1 MGMRDVVVLNTTSS
15 RLEVQQSND
24 SVRILGDSNNLLS
37 VENTA
42 GTPIFSINAQSQSA
56 DIAGSVV
63 VTGDLS
69 SSLASSSS
77 FGRLESTTLIGS
89 AANMTNTD
97 FQLGIVSSSQQ
108 MASEISGAFDS
119 GFEFT
124 GTIGKAVGVFSAGGA
139 LINANKEHTGT
150 GLRNAALQF
159 GGSPSS
165 TPGQCTEEY
174 NGTAWSVGGA
184 KITAAYY
191 MGSAGY
197 LTSALSIGGLPDSD
211 ETEKYDGTAWS
222 ETGNM
227 ITGRR
232 QLGSTGTQNAAI
244 AFGGRDPSAS
254 SCTET
259 FNGSTWSEVA
269 DMISARCRFGSAGS
283 QNSALAFGGQPN
295 CTCTEEWDGGSW
307 STAGALLIG
316 TTGMAGGGVASTVNA
331 AISIGGGVAPGA
343 YSEEYNGTSWS
354 VGGTLIQCR
363 NDFGAGGSQDSIVAF
378 GGCVPAASTCTEEY
392 DGFLPVSASFG
403 KLVATT
409 ISADASGLDNTGL
422 SGTVSGSTQIAS
434 DVSGSFQSGFEFTG
448 TIGQRTGVWS
458 SGTALPTATRAIVG
472 VGSKNAAMFFGGN
485 TGGSSLSTNH
495 HYNGTSWSAGGS
507 LITATQEAYTAGT
520 EYAAL
525 SAGGNFSNPLNTT
538 QEYYGETWAT
548 SGNLST
554 GKGYG
559 AGFGLQNAALAVGGR
574 SDGATP
580 AGPRNITNTEQ
591 YDGSTW
597 SEVGDLNTGVDG
609 LAGAGTINAGIVF
622 GGQKGPSP
630 FPIINC
636 TEQYNGS
643 SWSVTTGMITSRL
656 NHGGSGLQNAAIAF
670 GGQPGPVFG
679 ATTEE
684 WNGTAWSTSG
694 ALSTARYSSKDFTAD
709 AHNAIM
715 AGGRNPGTVS
725 CTETYTGFNVSASF
739 GRLNANTISGDISS
753 AEGAND
759 GTGIVSASS
768 QLATDISGSFD
779 SGFEFTGTLGIRGGV
794 WSAGGDMII
803 GKINAVGFG
812 LENAALSLGGQS
824 PSQLCTEHYN
834 GTSWSSGGTPANGCY
849 GRGGDGTEYAGI
861 VFGGYHPAPN
871 SSATEEYYGETF
883 AAGGALSTG
892 RGYLGGAGTQNAA
905 IAFGGFTPSV
915 TDVTEEYNG
924 TSWSSGGSM
933 INTRGKTEG
942 TGAQNAGL
950 AVGGYN
956 PTNLSA
962 TEHYDGTAW
971 CAGGDMS
978 AGRKSLSVTG
988 IENDAL
994 RVGGSGGTK
1003 SEVEHYDGV
1012 AWSIGGSKN
1021 NDNHCAG
1028 AAAGTRTNGLY
1039 FGGGNPGTGLHEC
1052 TEHYESYVASASFGK
1067 VIAST
1072 LSGDGGALEN
1082 LIPSSFVSSSEQ
1094 IASDISGS
1102 FIQGFEVSGDIR
1114 TDSATPTGSALNA
1127 FEVNRSMLHGR
1138 TFHAAFGDA
1147 EAGAVVGGI
1156 NAALSPSPTRFLDST
1171 HEYDGINY
1179 TVGGALI
1186 TARFA
1191 GGSAGSQ
1198 NAGLYAGGAD
1208 APNSSTS
1215 CNEHYNG
1222 TSWSAGGTL
1231 PQNVCAWGNCNG
1243 TQNAALII
1251 DGRFPNSPASPGQ
1264 CSFEY
1269 DGTTWT
1275 KGGVLNMEGCRSH
1288 FAYSGVQNSALMIGG
1303 IAPTSPN
1310 DAAGTVEEYD
1320 GTVWTLG
1327 TTLPLGFSSR
1337 GICGGYLAAAGG
1349 STNSALAVGG
1359 NQHINQC
1366 YGILAAE
1373 YDGTTWTYR
1382 QRLGSGLT
1390 YGAGA
1395 GRSLD
1400 RAFFT
1405 GGSSTYNQTGEFS
1418 GLKFPTSD
1426 PHVASQSINYIPTV
1440 STGSFGTLNVRESF
1454 IGDGKNL
1461 DNILPDTSCKL
1472 VYNVNQ
1478 IIEDVTGSFAHG
1490 FEFTGNLGYKPG
1502 TWTSGPDTVVNHCRD
1517 VGSSGTATAALLA
1530 GGTHGN
1536 ATSASYETEE
1546 YDGSTWS
1553 QSTRM
1558 IASRRCHGMLGSQ
1571 NSSMVFA
1578 GEANSSYLT
1587 GHVQTFPTCS
1597 VEFYNGSTWA
1607 AGPNLPSNF
1616 GASQDG
1622 VGCTHDEALLICFN
1636 QSFSFNGTTFAE
1648 EDKLHV
1654 NTSISATVGNQND
1667 ALRGAGNPGLN
1678 LSETWDGTTWSI
1690 NKHMLTKRRGHC
1702 AFGSG
1707 TNMALFHGSAPGADS
1722 GGKSTGTEMWNGT
1735 TWSID
1740 ASMTLGRTWHG
1751 GSTQSPTSNGLSGL
1765 AVAGAAPTSING
1777 AKTELYEGHYH
1788 NVTGSFKCLD
1798 AGEVFIGGNPQLF
1811 VDTSDESIE
1820 NTAKLE
1826 VEKEFNIPTFTTCA
1840 ATASYGEVWI
1850 NPEDKKLYFTYG
1862 GSWTT
1867 ANPQSGDDTRNIG
1880 FGTSICAA
1888 VAVKGNGKTEEYN
1901 GIVWSSNS
1909 PTTNLNVARYFGWA
1923 WGTYESAVLAGGNSP
1938 NSQCTE
1944 EWNGTSWSA
1953 GGALGN
1959 SRLCDHGAGSSV
1971 NTGLMFGKNHPSSDG
1986 STESYNGTTWS
1997 DTGHDLI
2004 TPRFRGAG
2012 SGTENAALM
2021 MGGCTP
2027 SKVACTEEY
2036 NGSSWANGGALPL
2049 ALAGYGGPG
2058 AGTGTQNDSIFYTGG
2073 RIYHSSLTD
2082 TGMCTPSFSQ
2092 SSVQMYNG
2100 TSWSAA
2106 ESLTYGRQWSA
2117 LAGGSSRGAL
2127 ATGGYAGVSNQ
2138 YPSGYEYDTST
2149 FTEEYHGPEI
2159 HTVEIG

>member
-24 SVRILGDSNNLLS
+24 SVRISGDSNNLLS

-56 DIAGSVV
+56 DIAGSVI

-97 FQLGIVSSSQQ
+97 FQLGIISSSTQLE
-108 MASEISGAFDS
+108 SEISGAFAS

-159 GGSPSS
+159 GGASPL
-165 TPGQCTEEY
+165 GRCTEEY

-184 KITAAYY
+184 KITAANY
-191 MGSAGY
+191 MASAGY
-197 LTSALSIGGLPDSD
+197 LTSAVSIGGYSDLD
-211 ETEKYDGTAWS
+211 ETELYDGTTWS
-222 ETGNM
+222 ETGNLN
-227 ITGRR
+227 TGRC
-232 QLGSTGTQNAAI
+232 QLGGTGVQNAAI
-244 AFGGRDPSAS
+244 AFGGSTPSTVGN
-254 SCTET
+254 TET

-269 DMISARCRFGSAGS
+269 DLITARKRFGSAGT

-307 STAGALLIG
+307 STGGALLIG

-378 GGCVPAASTCTEEY
+378 GGCTPAASTCTEEY

-403 KLVATT
+403 KLIATT
-409 ISADASGLDNTGL
+409 ISADASRLDNTGL

-434 DVSGSFQSGFEFTG
+434 DISGSFTSGFEFTG
-448 TIGQRTGVWS
+448 NIGKAVGVWS
-458 SGTALPTATRAIVG
+458 VG
-472 VGSKNAAMFFGGN
+472 AAFPRENNSHAGAGLQNAALSMGGHPGPQSN
-485 TGGSSLSTNH
+485 VE
-495 HYNGTSWSAGGS
+495 HYNGTAWSAGGALS
-507 LITATQEAYTAGT
+507 IARRSHFGDGT

-525 SAGGNFSNPLNTT
+525 VAGGEPSEKVNTE
-538 QEYYGETWAT
+538 EYYGETWAAG
-548 SGNLST
+548 GNLITGRFGLVGGGTQNSSFAAGGRSGEGSSLSCTEEYDGSTWST
-554 GKGYG
+554 GGALATGQNYG
-559 AGFGLQNAALAVGGR
+559 SGTGTQNAGLFSGGATSPYGTQEYDGTAWSEGAASITPRRSNDIVGLQNAALLFGGFKISPAGTSDDTEEYDGTNWSVGGTLIN
-574 SDGATP
+574 A
-580 AGPRNITNTEQ
+580 RNGN
-591 YDGSTW
+591 
-597 SEVGDLNTGVDG
+597 
-609 LAGAGTINAGIVF
+609 AGAGTQASALTFAGCNATT
-622 GGQKGPSP
+622 
-630 FPIINC
+630 C
-636 TEQYNGS
+636 TEEY
-643 SWSVTTGMITSRL
+643 
-656 NHGGSGLQNAAIAF
+656 SGYL
-670 GGQPGPVFG
+670 P
-679 ATTEE
+679 T
-684 WNGTAWSTSG
+684 
-694 ALSTARYSSKDFTAD
+694 
-709 AHNAIM
+709 
-715 AGGRNPGTVS
+715 
-725 CTETYTGFNVSASF
+725 SASF
-739 GRLNANTISGDISS
+739 GRLVANTISGDISG

-768 QLATDISGSFD
+768 QLATDISGSFE

-794 WSAGGDMII
+794 WSAGGALIT

-812 LENAALSLGGQS
+812 LENAALSLGGFGGT
-824 PSQLCTEHYN
+824 QLCTEHYN
-834 GTSWSSGGTPANGCY
+834 GTSWSSGGTPANGCF

-861 VFGGYHPAPN
+861 AFAGF
-871 SSATEEYYGETF
+871 SSNAACTEEYYGETF
-883 AAGGALSTG
+883 AQGGALSTG
-892 RGYLGGAGTQNAA
+892 RAYLGGAGTQNAA
-905 IAFGGFTPSV
+905 LAFGGYHPAPAKT
-915 TDVTEEYNG
+915 TATEEYNG

-933 INTRGKTEG
+933 INARGKTEG
-942 TGAQNAGL
+942 TGAQDAGL
-950 AVGGYN
+950 AVGGKDN
-956 PTNLSA
+956 SGFLNA
-962 TEHYDGTAW
+962 TEHYNGTAW
-971 CAGGDMS
+971 SAGGNMS
-978 AGRKSLSVTG
+978 DGRRSMSVTG

-994 RVGGSGGTK
+994 RVGGDGGDK
-1003 SEVEHYDGV
+1003 REVEHYDGV
-1012 AWSIGGSKN
+1012 AWSLGGSKN
-1021 NDNHCAG
+1021 TFNHCAG
-1028 AAAGTRTNGLY
+1028 AAAGTRTNALY
-1039 FGGGNPGTGLHEC
+1039 FGGGNPSTGLHQC

-1072 LSGDGGALEN
+1072 LSGDGSALEN

-1156 NAALSPSPTRFLDST
+1156 NPALSPSPTRFLDST

-1186 TARFA
+1186 TGRFA

-1198 NAGLYAGGAD
+1198 NAGLYAGGCD
-1208 APNSSTS
+1208 APSSLTS

-1222 TSWSAGGTL
+1222 TSWSAGGAL
-1231 PQNVCAWGNCNG
+1231 PKTVMAWGNCNG

-1251 DGRFPNSPASPGQ
+1251 DGSHNTPTSPGQ

-1275 KGGVLNMEGCRSH
+1275 KGGVLNKETNRSH
-1288 FAYSGVQNSALMIGG
+1288 FAYSGVQNSALVIGG
-1303 IAPTSPN
+1303 ISPQSPY
-1310 DAAGTVEEYD
+1310 DAAGSVEEYD

-1327 TTLPLGFSSR
+1327 TTLPLGQAPGAR

-1405 GGSSTYNQTGEFS
+1405 GGSSTYNRTGEFS

-1426 PHVASQSINYIPTV
+1426 PNVASQSINYIPTV
-1440 STGSFGTLNVRESF
+1440 STGSFGTLNVKESF

-1502 TWTSGPDTVVNHCRD
+1502 TWTSGPNTIINHSRD

-1546 YDGSTWS
+1546 WDGSAWS

-1571 NSSMVFA
+1571 NSSMVFG
-1578 GEANSSYLT
+1578 GEANSSFLT

-1597 VEFYNGSTWA
+1597 VEFYNGSTWS
-1607 AGPNLPSNF
+1607 AGPNLPANF
-1616 GASQDG
+1616 AQGQDG
-1622 VGCTHDEALLICFN
+1622 VGCTHDEALLICSNRSYTFDGT
-1636 QSFSFNGTTFAE
+1636 SFTE
-1648 EDKLHV
+1648 VDRLHV
-1654 NTSISATVGNQND
+1654 NTTLAASVGNQND
-1667 ALRGAGNPGLN
+1667 AIRGGCSQAFN

-1690 NKHMLTKRRGHC
+1690 NKHMLTRRRGHC

-1707 TNMALFHGSAPGADS
+1707 TNMALFHGGAPGANS
-1722 GGKSTGTEMWNGT
+1722 GAGVGTEMWNGT
-1735 TWSID
+1735 TWSTD
-1740 ASMTLGRTWHG
+1740 GSMTFGRTWHG
-1751 GSTQSPTSNGLSGL
+1751 SSTQSPTSNGLSGL
-1765 AVAGAAPTSING
+1765 AFGDTDV
-1777 AKTELYEGHYH
+1777 TELYEGHYH

-1798 AGEVFIGGNPQLF
+1798 AGQVFIGGNQDLF
-1811 VDTSDESIE
+1811 IDSTGDESVE
-1820 NTAKLE
+1820 NPAKLE

-1850 NPEDKKLYFTYG
+1850 NPENKKLYFTYG

-1867 ANPQSGDDTRNIG
+1867 ANPQTQGDTRNIG

-1888 VAVKGNGKTEEYN
+1888 VTVKGNGRTEEYN
-1901 GIVWSSNS
+1901 GIVWCNNA
-1909 PTTNLNVARYFGWA
+1909 PTTNLNVARYYGWA
-1923 WGTYESAVLAGGNSP
+1923 WGTYDSAVLAGGNSP
-1938 NSQCTE
+1938 NQKCTE
-1944 EWNGTSWSA
+1944 EWDGTSWSA
-1953 GGALGN
+1953 GGALIN
-1959 SRLCDHGAGSSV
+1959 NRLCDHGAGSSV
-1971 NTGLMFGKNHPSSDG
+1971 NTGLMFGKINPASDG
-1986 STESYNGTTWS
+1986 STESYNGTAWS

-2004 TPRFRGAG
+2004 TPRFKGAG

-2073 RIYHSSLTD
+2073 RMTHSALNSRGT
-2082 TGMCTPSFSQ
+2082 CSPSFSN
-2092 SSVQMYNG
+2092 SLVQIYNG

-2106 ESLTYGRQWSA
+2106 EGLTFGRSWSA
-2117 LAGGSSRGAL
+2117 LAGGTSRGAL
-2127 ATGGYAGVSNQ
+2127 ATGGYSGISNQ
-2138 YPSGYEYDTST
+2138 YPAGYEYDSSKY
-2149 FTEEYHGPEI
+2149 TEEYHGPEI

>member
-1 MGMRDVVVLNTTSS
+1 MRDVVVLNTTSS

-24 SVRILGDSNNLLS
+24 SVRISGDSNNLLS
-37 VENTA
+37 VENTT

-56 DIAGSVV
+56 DIAGSVI

-97 FQLGIVSSSQQ
+97 FQLGIISSSTQLE
-108 MASEISGAFDS
+108 SEISGAFAS

-139 LINANKEHTGT
+139 MNTATKGNAGA
-150 GLRNAALQF
+150 GLRNAALSF
-159 GGSPSS
+159 GGSPDSDAS
-165 TPGQCTEEY
+165 EEY
-174 NGTAWSVGGA
+174 NGSVWSTSNNMTTAMMF
-184 KITAAYY
+184 TA
-191 MGSAGY
+191 GAGY
-197 LTSALSIGGLPDSD
+197 LTSALAFGGNSDQD
-211 ETEKYDGTAWS
+211 ETLKYDGTAWS
-222 ETGNM
+222 ETGNL
-227 ITGRR
+227 ILGRYTI
-232 QLGSTGTQNAAI
+232 LGTGTQNAAI
-244 AFGGRDPSAS
+244 AATGFTPNCSPNFQN
-254 SCTET
+254 CTEL
-259 FNGSTWSEVA
+259 FNGSTWSEAA
-269 DMISARCRFGSAGS
+269 DVITARGRGSATGT
-283 QNSALAFGGQPN
+283 QNATVIAGGEPSN
-295 CTCTEEWDGGSW
+295 RACTEEWDGGSW
-307 STAGALLIG
+307 STGGALITGTIG
-316 TTGMAGGGVASTVNA
+316 TMGIGVSGTVNTA
-331 AISIGGGVAPGA
+331 LAIGGSVGTKQCV
-343 YSEEYNGTSWS
+343 EEYNGTSWS
-354 VGGTLIQCR
+354 VGGLLINGR
-363 NDFGAGGSQDSIVAF
+363 SDGGAAGTQDSAVAF
-378 GGCVPAASTCTEEY
+378 GGCDYPAGNTVACTEHY

-422 SGTVSGSTQIAS
+422 SGTVSSSTQIAS
-434 DVSGSFQSGFEFTG
+434 DVSGSFTSGFEFTG
-448 TIGQRTGVWS
+448 NIGKAVGVWS
-458 SGTALPTATRAIVG
+458 VGATFPRENNSHAG
-472 VGSKNAAMFFGGN
+472 AGLQNAALSMGGHPGPQSN
-485 TGGSSLSTNH
+485 VE
-495 HYNGTSWSAGGS
+495 HYNGTAWSAGGALSIARRS
-507 LITATQEAYTAGT
+507 LFGDGT

-525 SAGGNFSNPLNTT
+525 VAGGEPSEKVNTE
-538 QEYYGETWAT
+538 EYYGETWAAG
-548 SGNLST
+548 GNLIT
-554 GKGYG
+554 GR
-559 AGFGLQNAALAVGGR
+559 FNLVGGGTQN
-574 SDGATP
+574 SSFA
-580 AGPRNITNTEQ
+580 AGGRGGGVNNNTCTEE

-597 SEVGDLNTGVDG
+597 SAGGALATGTNY
-609 LAGAGTINAGIVF
+609 AAGTGTQNAGLVT
-622 GGQKGPSP
+622 GGAFSPYGTQEYDGVAWSEGP
-630 FPIINC
+630 
-636 TEQYNGS
+636 GS
-643 SWSVTTGMITSRL
+643 IRDRRSNDVV
-656 NHGGSGLQNAAIAF
+656 GLQNAAVKFAGVFISPGACGDCTEEYDGTNWSVGGTLINARHSNAGAGSQASALTF
-670 GGQPGPVFG
+670 GGTG
-679 ATTEE
+679 ATT
-684 WNGTAWSTSG
+684 
-694 ALSTARYSSKDFTAD
+694 
-709 AHNAIM
+709 
-715 AGGRNPGTVS
+715 
-725 CTETYTGFNVSASF
+725 CTEEYSGYLPTSASF
-739 GRLNANTISGDISS
+739 GRLVANTISGDISG

-768 QLATDISGSFD
+768 QLATDISGSFE

-794 WSAGGDMII
+794 WSAGGALNIA
-803 GKINAVGFG
+803 KLNAVGFG
-812 LENAALSLGGQS
+812 LENAALSLGGH
-824 PSQLCTEHYN
+824 PSATKECTEHYN

-861 VFGGYHPAPN
+861 VFGGYNPSPN
-871 SSATEEYYGETF
+871 SPATEEYYGETF
-883 AAGGALSTG
+883 AQGGALSTG

-905 IAFGGFTPSV
+905 IAFGGYHPAPART
-915 TDVTEEYNG
+915 TATEEYNG

-933 INTRGKTEG
+933 INARSKTEG

-950 AVGGYN
+950 AVGGRN
-956 PTNLSA
+956 DSGCLTA

-971 CAGGDMS
+971 STGGDMS
-978 AGRKSLSVTG
+978 NTRRSLSVTG

-994 RVGGSGGTK
+994 RVGGEGNGDK
-1003 SEVEHYDGV
+1003 REAEHYDGV
-1012 AWSIGGSKN
+1012 AWSLGGSKIN
-1021 NDNHCAG
+1021 FNHCAG

-1039 FGGGNPGTGLHEC
+1039 FGGANPSPALDF

-1156 NAALSPSPTRFLDST
+1156 NPALSPSPTRFLDST

-1186 TARFA
+1186 TGRFA

-1198 NAGLYAGGAD
+1198 NAGLYAGGCD
-1208 APNSSTS
+1208 APSSLTS

-1222 TSWSAGGTL
+1222 TSWSAGGALTKT
-1231 PQNVCAWGNCNG
+1231 VMAWGNCNG
-1243 TQNAALII
+1243 TQNAALIV
-1251 DGRFPNSPASPGQ
+1251 DGSHNTPTSPGQ

-1269 DGTTWT
+1269 DGTSWT
-1275 KGGVLNMEGCRSH
+1275 KGGVLNMEGNRSH
-1288 FAYSGVQNSALMIGG
+1288 FAYSGVQNSALVIGG
-1303 IAPTSPN
+1303 IAPASPN

-1327 TTLPLGFSSR
+1327 TTLPLGFSSNAR
-1337 GICGGYLAAAGG
+1337 GIKGGYLAAAGG

-1405 GGSSTYNQTGEFS
+1405 GGSSTYNKTGEFS

-1426 PHVASQSINYIPTV
+1426 PNVASQSINYIPTV
-1440 STGSFGTLNVRESF
+1440 STGSFGTLNVKESF

-1502 TWTSGPDTVVNHCRD
+1502 TWTSGPNTIVNHSRD
-1517 VGSSGTATAALLA
+1517 VGGSGTATAALLA

-1546 YDGSTWS
+1546 WDGSAWS

-1571 NSSMVFA
+1571 NSSMVFG
-1578 GEANSSYLT
+1578 GEANSSFLT

-1597 VEFYNGSTWA
+1597 VEFYNGSTWS
-1607 AGPNLPSNF
+1607 AGPNLPGNF
-1616 GASQDG
+1616 GNGQDG
-1622 VGCTHDEALLICFN
+1622 VGCTHDEALLICANRSYTFDGT
-1636 QSFSFNGTTFAE
+1636 SFTE
-1648 EDKLHV
+1648 VDRLHHQF
-1654 NTSISATVGNQND
+1654 TLSATVGNQND
-1667 ALRGAGNPGLN
+1667 AIRGGGNPAVN

-1707 TNMALFHGSAPGADS
+1707 TNMALFHGGAPGSNS
-1722 GGKSTGTEMWNGT
+1722 GAGVGTEMWNGT
-1735 TWSID
+1735 TWSTD
-1740 ASMTLGRTWHG
+1740 GSMTFGRTWHG
-1751 GSTQSPTSNGLSGL
+1751 SSTQSPTSNGLSGL
-1765 AVAGAAPTSING
+1765 AFGDTAV
-1777 AKTELYEGHYH
+1777 TELYEGHYH

-1798 AGEVFIGGNPQLF
+1798 AGQVFIGGNQDLF
-1811 VDTSDESIE
+1811 IDSTGDKSIE
-1820 NTAKLE
+1820 NSARFE
-1826 VEKEFNIPTFTTCA
+1826 VEEEFNIPTFTTCA

-1867 ANPQSGDDTRNIG
+1867 ANPMIQSNQRHIG

-1888 VAVKGNGKTEEYN
+1888 VDVLGDGKTEEYN
-1901 GIVWSSNS
+1901 GIIWSSNA
-1909 PTTNLNVARYFGWA
+1909 PTTNLNVGRYFGWA
-1923 WGTYESAVLAGGNSP
+1923 WGTSDSGVLAGGNSP
-1938 NSQCTE
+1938 NQKCTE
-1944 EWNGTSWSA
+1944 EWDGSTWSA
-1953 GGALGN
+1953 GGALIN
-1959 SRLCDHGAGSSV
+1959 NRLCDHGAGSSV
-1971 NTGLMFGKNHPSSDG
+1971 NTGLMFGKINPASDG
-1986 STESYNGTTWS
+1986 STESYNGTAWS
-1997 DTGHDLI
+1997 DTGHNLI
-2004 TPRFRGAG
+2004 TPRFKGAG

-2049 ALAGYGGPG
+2049 ALAGFGGPG

-2073 RIYHSSLTD
+2073 RFTHSALNSRGT
-2082 TGMCTPSFSQ
+2082 CSPSFSN
-2092 SSVQMYNG
+2092 SYVQIYNG

-2106 ESLTYGRQWSA
+2106 EGLTFGRQWSGFS
-2117 LAGGSSRGAL
+2117 GGSSRGAL
-2127 ATGGYAGVSNQ
+2127 ASGGYAGISNN
-2138 YPSGYEYDTST
+2138 YPAGYEYD
-2149 FTEEYHGPEI
+2149 FIRCTEEYHGPEI